1 MATQQQPQQQA
12 NKWPL
17 ADNGR
22 SPILEKIAAVLRGKV
37 SESEITQLARKIES
51 TAFSSA
57 SSMSDYVAKINGKL
71 SEFNMSIV

>member
-51 TAFSSA
+51 TAFSSVCYITLRIVDRTYCYILLQA
-57 SSMSDYVAKINGKL
+57 S
-71 SEFNMSIV
+71 